1 MSAARR
7 WVRPVLAALG
17 GCSLVYCMIA
27 LVYVATAPDV
37 RLRCLL
43 VDKPLQPGKLTSI
56 IIRKTPGIEFKG
68 PRPQPGDELL
78 RIGEQRL
85 GTSLDFFRYMD
96 WLRTA
101 PTPPGGRML
110 AGGDPLEQQLPKL
123 VQEEGGP
130 RWVEIEFY
138 RPEDDKVYVA
148 SLAVQ
153 GVPLDEIGL
162 TLVWFL
168 FQLAIFSVSAIA
180 FWRRPFDH
188 PAQLFFSMC
197 LVTISAFVGGF
208 HWWVI
213 AGNPWLNLP
222 FAITAIMVPVVTFH
236 FFLIYP
242 RPKPPI
248 DRYSFE
254 TLVGIYAIPIAA
266 LVLFLL
272 AEWSIWWLMATTGI
286 SVEARALQMFGWLV
300 ALKNGVYIYV
310 SIAAFYFAG
319 IIAALVH
326 GFWTTRN
333 PVERNQVK
341 WILWA
346 GLIATLLI
354 GYTLLLAGVSRA
366 DFALGGGRWPM
377 FFASLVFMLAY
388 AVGISRFKLMLVDQ
402 VVSRGMLYYVLSFGT
417 TLVVS
422 IAIAMT
428 AVAAVSWREQL
439 TSPQL
444 VVVAAILVVTVGMF
458 LWARDVWQRLV
469 DRRFFREKYQLDKV
483 LQRMNRAVGQLADAE
498 SLAQRM
504 AGSCQDVIQAE
515 RAAIYLR
522 EGRSTN
528 FRLIAAEGVWPNV
541 SMQISTSADFV
552 MTLAAATTL
561 QAVPAA
567 SRDSMNPVQSF
578 LRDLQAELIH
588 ALEVEGE
595 LSGFVVLGPRQ
606 TNGVYSAEDITF
618 LTAMGQITG
627 VALHCAK
634 VHKDLSRLNE
644 ELRLKVD
651 RIEQQKQQILMLQ
664 AEINES
670 QEPESPAPATEFNR
684 GMIRGSSQALMEV
697 LEVVRKAAA
706 SDSSVLIT
714 GESGT
719 GKELL
724 AQAIHANSPR
734 RDGPLVIVHCAALST
749 GLLESE
755 LFGHVKGSFTGA
767 YADKPGRFELAN
779 GGTLFLDEIGEIP
792 LETQVK
798 LLRVLQQRTFERV
811 GSSETL
817 RCDVRVVAATHKN
830 LEQAI
835 RDSRFR
841 EDLYYRL
848 NVVHIALP
856 ALRERK
862 DDLYELF
869 RHFLKQAAN
878 KTGKRVFRI
887 DESALAALLAYQWPG
902 NIRELENVI
911 ERAVV
916 LSESNTVTLADLP
929 PALRRLETSA
939 IRRTEIALQPLVVES
954 VSGAEVVAAS
964 EERGAVHHMAP
975 LDSSPVFVPDS
986 FSGKSFTNSTK
997 TITDRTESKPHAT
1010 TGHEKSSARRSK
1022 GRGRKPLPK
1031 SLSVNE
1037 NVWETASNET
1047 GRFASDMTESEER
1060 QLLMKAL
1067 EQCQGNKAEAARML
1081 GLPRSTYFSKLK
1093 KYRLAN

>member
-1 MSAARR
+1 MQTANR
-7 WVRPVLAALG
+7 WTRPVLAILG
-17 GCSLVYCMIA
+17 GCSLVYCAIA

-43 VDKPLQPGKLTSI
+43 VEAPIQPGKPTSV

-68 PRPQPGDELL
+68 PRPMPGDELL

-110 AGGDPLEQQLPKL
+110 PGGDPLEQQLPKL

-130 RWVEIEFY
+130 RWVEIEFF
-138 RPEDDKVYVA
+138 RPQDNKTYVA
-148 SLAVQ
+148 SIAVQ
-153 GVPLDEIGL
+153 GVPFGEIGL

-168 FQLAIFSVSAIA
+168 LQLAIFSVGAVA

-188 PAQLFFSMC
+188 PAQLFFAMC

-213 AGNPWLNLP
+213 AGNPWVNLP
-222 FAITAIMVPVVTFH
+222 FAMTAIMVPVVTFH

-242 RPKPPI
+242 RPKHPF
-248 DRYSFE
+248 DRYPFE
-254 TLVGIYAIPIAA
+254 TLVSIYAIPVAA

-272 AEWSIWWLMATTGI
+272 AEWSIWWLMATSGL
-286 SVEARALQMFGWLV
+286 SVEARALQMVGWLA
-300 ALKNGVYIYV
+300 ALKSGVYIYV
-310 SIAAFYFAG
+310 SIAALYFAG

-326 GFWTTRN
+326 GVWTTRN

-346 GLIATLLI
+346 GIIATLLI
-354 GYTLLLAGVSRA
+354 GYTLLLAGFSRA

-388 AVGISRFKLMLVDQ
+388 AVGIGRFKLMLVDQ

-417 TLVVS
+417 TLTVS
-422 IAIAMT
+422 IAISMT

-444 VVVAAILVVTVGMF
+444 TVVAAILVVIVGMF
-458 LWARDVWQRLV
+458 LWARDAWQRLV
-469 DRRFFREKYQLDKV
+469 DRRFFREKYQLDKA
-483 LQRMNRAVGQLADAE
+483 LQRMNRAVGQLADTE

-504 AGSCQDVIQAE
+504 AGSCRDVIQAE

-522 EGRSTN
+522 EGRSSN

-541 SMQISTSADFV
+541 SLQIATSADFV
-552 MTLAAATTL
+552 MTLTTASTL

-567 SRDSMNPVQSF
+567 SRDSLNPVQSF

-664 AEINES
+664 AEVNES
-670 QEPESPAPATEFNR
+670 QEPFQALAETDFNR
-684 GMIRGSSQALMEV
+684 GTIRGSSQALMEV
-697 LEVVRKAAA
+697 LEIVRKAAA
-706 SDSSVLIT
+706 SESSVLIT

-719 GKELL
+719 GKELM

-755 LFGHVKGSFTGA
+755 LFGHVKGAFTGA
-767 YADKPGRFELAN
+767 HSDKPGRFEMAN

-811 GSSETL
+811 GSGETL
-817 RCDVRVVAATHKN
+817 RCDVRLVTATHKN

-835 RDSRFR
+835 RDGRFR

-848 NVVHIALP
+848 NVVNVALP
-856 ALRERK
+856 PLRDRK
-862 DDLYELF
+862 DDLYELI
-869 RHFLKQAAN
+869 RHFLKQAAG
-878 KTGKRVFRI
+878 KTGKNVTQV
-887 DESALAALLAYQWPG
+887 DEAALSALLAYPWPG

-916 LSESNTVTLADLP
+916 LSESYTLTLLDLP
-929 PALRRLETSA
+929 QPFRRLETTAHRRSETNGSPVNGLPVSLDNSA
-939 IRRTEIALQPLVVES
+939 PAAESTAFRLAGDGRQLIAPHSQEAGSKPSPTRPRPDNRLARRPRSSAATSTQPATAALPPGVSWVASNPSLVTPLGGYDGTDDQQERQMLIDALQ
-954 VSGAEVVAAS
+954 
-964 EERGAVHHMAP
+964 
-975 LDSSPVFVPDS
+975 
-986 FSGKSFTNSTK
+986 
-997 TITDRTESKPHAT
+997 
-1010 TGHEKSSARRSK
+1010 
-1022 GRGRKPLPK
+1022 
-1031 SLSVNE
+1031 
-1037 NVWETASNET
+1037 
-1047 GRFASDMTESEER
+1047 
-1060 QLLMKAL
+1060 
-1067 EQCQGNKAEAARML
+1067 QCRGNKAEAARML

-1093 KYRLAN
+1093 KHRIAK